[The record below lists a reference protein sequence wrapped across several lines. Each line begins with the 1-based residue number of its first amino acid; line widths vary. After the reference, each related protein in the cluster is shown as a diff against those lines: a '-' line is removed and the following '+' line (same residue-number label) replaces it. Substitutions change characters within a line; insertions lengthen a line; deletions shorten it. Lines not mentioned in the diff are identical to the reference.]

1 LNSLELPSRSE
12 KVINFQTQRKDFQV
26 PLPRLC
32 HASATKGAEI
42 SKFQRSEEK
51 KMKNTFLK
59 SIGGTALALLMLVG
73 GMQISVSGQDDKG
86 HEPSL
91 VGVWLTQV
99 TRRNC
104 DTGEPIA
111 ATNRT
116 QVTFAEGGTLLET
129 IGPSIFRSAGNG
141 IWKREHGWNEYSYAL
156 RFMRFD
162 AAGVFVGS
170 GVVRVALTLDET
182 GDHYTSTATND
193 ILDVNGNVIGSG
205 CATSVA
211 TRFSI
216 E

>member
-1 LNSLELPSRSE
+1 MN
-12 KVINFQTQRKDFQV
+12 T
-26 PLPRLC
+26 
-32 HASATKGAEI
+32 
-42 SKFQRSEEK
+42 
-51 KMKNTFLK
+51 TFLK

-86 HEPSL
+86 HEPTTLRRHPGSL

-104 DTGEPIA
+104 DTGEPIG
-111 ATNRT
+111 ATSPI
-116 QVTFAEGGTLLET
+116 QLTFAKGGTLLET
-129 IGPSIFRSAGNG
+129 IGPSIFRSPGNG
-141 IWKREHGWNEYSYAL
+141 IWKREHGWNEYSFAQ

-205 CATSVA
+205 CATSVS

>member
-1 LNSLELPSRSE
+1 MKRTTLRNM
-12 KVINFQTQRKDFQV
+12 KCGIIMTVVI
-26 PLPRLC
+26 
-32 HASATKGAEI
+32 
-42 SKFQRSEEK
+42 
-51 KMKNTFLK
+51 
-59 SIGGTALALLMLVG
+59 LM
-73 GMQISVSGQDDKG
+73 ISVVPVTAQSVTSQDEG

-111 ATNRT
+111 ATNRI
-116 QVTFAEGGTLLET
+116 QVTFAEGGTFLET
-129 IGPSIFRSAGNG
+129 IGPSIIRSPGNG

-162 AAGVFVGS
+162 AAGSFVGS

-193 ILDVNGNVIGSG
+193 VLDVNGNVIGSG
-205 CATSVA
+205 CATSVS
-211 TRFSI
+211 TRFSV